1 VDDTSDAP
9 IFRVELRVIAPPGT
23 SALALTPAIEQPLK
37 EAGFIVL
44 GFTAHRE
51 HEGAPSDPSVLP

>member
-23 SALALTPAIEQPLK
+23 SAIGLPPAIERPLK
-37 EAGFIVL
+37 EAGFILL
-44 GFTAHRE
+44 GLTAGRE
-51 HEGAPSDPSVLP
+51 NEDAPSEPSVLP